1 MDKKVIINKIKVFL
15 GMVKEK
21 FETLKLQDGVEISTE
36 ALEIN
41 REVFDAEGNPLTA
54 GEYILED
61 GTKFTVDENGVI
73 KEIERPD
80 GEETKE
86 EVVTEEMGDESKA
99 EGTGKPTTDT
109 GKPENAEEKP
119 ADPASKSEPTDEP
132 TNDPSAPG
140 VEDRLN
146 MLEQKVDEMYEILL
160 AITEKLQAGETKVE
174 ETIEE
179 FKKFKAQPSA
189 TPLHFNKEQEDTPKR
204 RIDVLKQFKNNQ

>member
-1 MDKKVIINKIKVFL
+1 MDKNKIINKIKVFL
-15 GMVKEK
+15 GIVKEK
-21 FETLKLQDGVEISTE
+21 FESLTLQNGGVVTLES
-36 ALEIN
+36 LEIN
-41 REVFDAEGNPLTA
+41 REVYDAEGNPLTA

-86 EVVTEEMGDESKA
+86 EVVTEEM
-99 EGTGKPTTDT
+99 
-109 GKPENAEEKP
+109 AEEP
-119 ADPASKSEPTDEP
+119 VEEPVEEPTK
-132 TNDPSAPG
+132 PSL
-140 VEDRLN
+140 EDRVDA
-146 MLEQKVDEMYEILL
+146 LEAENTQLKQQMDEMYEILL